1 MPCRHAASFPSRTT
15 LVEPPTFLWSLLCD
29 YFLIDQAGKYSFI
42 GVFDRIGAAAFPVV
56 QRSFYVAVSL
66 EGPPNTSTPALLD
79 VWSPEGTLLISTPES
94 RVQFSAAG
102 RAMFVNL
109 IYDLQLPAAGDYSIT
124 VEAGGRPVASI
135 PFDVYLAQAPPL
147 APLP

>member
-1 MPCRHAASFPSRTT
+1 MET
-15 LVEPPTFLWSLLCD
+15 PTFLWSLLCD

-66 EGPPNTSTPALLD
+66 EGPPNTTTPALLD
-79 VWSPEGTLLISTPES
+79 VWSPEGTLLISTPDS
-94 RVQFSAAG
+94 RLQFSAAG

-109 IYDLQLPAAGDYSIT
+109 IFDLQLPVPGAYSIT

-135 PFDVYLAQAPPL
+135 PFDVYLAPAPSTQPPPL
-147 APLP
+147 A

>member
-1 MPCRHAASFPSRTT
+1 MES
-15 LVEPPTFLWSLLCD
+15 PTFIWSLLCD

-42 GVFDRIGAAAFPVV
+42 GVFDRIGAASFPVV

-66 EGPPNTSTPALLD
+66 EGDPNSSTPALLD
-79 VWSPEGTLLISTPES
+79 VWSPEGTLLLSTPES

-109 IYDLQLPAAGDYSIT
+109 IYDLQLPAPGDYSIT
-124 VEAGGRPVASI
+124 VEAGGRPVASV
-135 PFDVYLAQAPPL
+135 PFDVYLAPPPGQPPL
-147 APLP
+147 A

>member
-1 MPCRHAASFPSRTT
+1 MEA
-15 LVEPPTFLWSLLCD
+15 PTFLWSLLCD

-66 EGPPNTSTPALLD
+66 EGVPNTTSPALLD

-94 RVQFSAAG
+94 RIQFSAAG

-109 IYDLQLPAAGDYSIT
+109 IYDLQLPGPGDYSIT
-124 VEAGGRPVASI
+124 VEAGGRPVASV
-135 PFDVYLAQAPPL
+135 PFDVYLATAPPAQPPL
-147 APLP
+147 A